1 MKDKLKSYEFWV
13 SVVSAVLVVLQT
25 LSMKL
30 DIPRITEFTTAFLGA
45 LSVAG
50 ILKKNKVKSNAAAET
65 ADGGEVG
72 EVLPP
77 DEISYSLADKK
88 IAKIVQKNIK
98 AINKL
103 L

>member
-77 DEISYSLADKK
+77 DEISYSLADKENREDCSK
-88 IAKIVQKNIK
+88 EYKSDK
-98 AINKL
+98 
-103 L
+103 